1 MMAPTINK
9 EAYINN
15 ILLAQYLSTKFA
27 AIGQKIKIWR
37 IVINII
43 MIPALVDHHNLLY
56 NIGKSVYIIIVL
68 HIANEYP
75 LLMMIILRNLEN
87 IVWKLLI

>member
-27 AIGQKIKIWR
+27 AIGQKIKI
-37 IVINII
+37 
-43 MIPALVDHHNLLY
+43 
-56 NIGKSVYIIIVL
+56 
-68 HIANEYP
+68 
-75 LLMMIILRNLEN
+75 
-87 IVWKLLI
+87 